1 VDIDNILLMA
11 ETRNTDEMKNSVTDE
26 LLSQFKVTT
35 HSFLLLDVF
44 MSKDD
49 DDDDD
54 AEVPAH

>member
-1 VDIDNILLMA
+1 MA